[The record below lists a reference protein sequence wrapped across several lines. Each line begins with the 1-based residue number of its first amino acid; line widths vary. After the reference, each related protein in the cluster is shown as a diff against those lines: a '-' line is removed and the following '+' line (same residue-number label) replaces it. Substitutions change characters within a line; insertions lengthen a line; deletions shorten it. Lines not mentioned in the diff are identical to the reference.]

1 MEEEFEVIEVEY
13 APLCEGHEI
22 DVDYEFD
29 APQFFNFKR
38 QLETFWD
45 ATEVEQWFEFAPSY
59 PPSPFLLKTKWGNCG
74 PSIETEQVSNI
85 EENNSTGLEYCN
97 ETIQDT
103 LNGNTKPLS
112 KSSSSKAKEF
122 SFMKPTTSHLAK
134 QKNPSEVQNP
144 QHLRFQRQN
153 SSPIDGQ
160 LTKRQKLG
168 SGYLRKVARL
178 KHHIIFTHKK
188 TKEVDHNDANLAS
201 KSNVTIAKE
210 PNLMTAL
217 RAHRHKPT
225 QSSSQVLKAK
235 SLNKKILEGPTKIF
249 SEMKTPQPTQF
260 QVFHL
265 RTSQRAMQNT
275 YNSTRNSLNYN
286 SISNNDTRDLRT
298 NSSVGSRHEKCR
310 TNNKLQ
316 GSHNDKLSSKSERGV
331 FRNIKVY
338 PLELNDN
345 GSLNEPPTKFFGK
358 LSLASNVK
366 QTTKSPSKEQ
376 PISKDLKE
384 NNRPGSLCQEH

>member
-188 TKEVDHNDANLAS
+188 TKE
-201 KSNVTIAKE
+201 
-210 PNLMTAL
+210 
-217 RAHRHKPT
+217 
-225 QSSSQVLKAK
+225 
-235 SLNKKILEGPTKIF
+235 
-249 SEMKTPQPTQF
+249 
-260 QVFHL
+260 
-265 RTSQRAMQNT
+265 
-275 YNSTRNSLNYN
+275 TRNSLNYN

>member
-59 PPSPFLLKTKWGNCG
+59 PPSR
-74 PSIETEQVSNI
+74 
-85 EENNSTGLEYCN
+85 LEYCN

>member
-29 APQFFNFKR
+29 APQFFNFTR

-217 RAHRHKPT
+217 RAHRHKY
-225 QSSSQVLKAK
+225 
-235 SLNKKILEGPTKIF
+235 I
-249 SEMKTPQPTQF
+249 
-260 QVFHL
+260 
-265 RTSQRAMQNT
+265 
-275 YNSTRNSLNYN
+275 NY
-286 SISNNDTRDLRT
+286 
-298 NSSVGSRHEKCR
+298 
-310 TNNKLQ
+310 
-316 GSHNDKLSSKSERGV
+316 LSSYS
-331 FRNIKVY
+331 
-338 PLELNDN
+338 
-345 GSLNEPPTKFFGK
+345 
-358 LSLASNVK
+358 
-366 QTTKSPSKEQ
+366 
-376 PISKDLKE
+376 
-384 NNRPGSLCQEH
+384 